1 MADDGA
7 GARMLPEGSIGTPA
21 GRLAIAQALPADLDA
36 VIAIE
41 EDATHWLRARGI
53 DPGQPPR
60 PLRDIYADR
69 IARGE
74 VYVAR
79 LGGAP
84 AAMLTLQWADRETWG
99 DVPDDAAYVH
109 GLMVRRAFAGKQVGL
124 GLLRWAGRVAAA
136 AGKSYLRLDCKADNA
151 ALRAYYERAG
161 FAYRG
166 DITRGSY
173 TGSRYERRIAGG
185 TDAADAL

>member
-1 MADDGA
+1 MI
-7 GARMLPEGSIGTPA
+7 PEESFVTPA
-21 GRLAIAQALPADLDA
+21 GCVTIAQAGSADLDD
-36 VIAIE
+36 VVAIE
-41 EDATHWLRARGI
+41 EDATRWLRARGI

-69 IARGE
+69 VARGD
-74 VYVAR
+74 VYLAR
-79 LGGAP
+79 LDGAP
-84 AAMLTLQWADRETWG
+84 AAMLTLQWSDRDIWG

-109 GLMVRRAFAGKQVGL
+109 GLMVRRAFAGKHVGL

-136 AGKSYLRLDCKADNA
+136 AGKDYLRLDCKADNA

-166 DITRGSY
+166 DMTRGSY
-173 TGSRYERRIAGG
+173 TGSRYEQRVRGDTNAPG
-185 TDAADAL
+185 AL